1 MCSGRCVFFFIA
13 HPPLPPPPP
22 FFNSLAASLV
32 KHKINHLTSLT
43 LGSNDLGDLG
53 LASILAFLPPSLE
66 QLYLHGTQIS
76 DVGAFH
82 VRDALLRL
90 PSLWGVGLNGNALSD
105 VGVATLCQGLA
116 GRKNLQDIGVTLSDM
131 TDHGCQLLGE
141 ALSTCPSLREFPR
154 CHHLLAFH
162 FCLPSSHLKQPPP
175 SPPLTPTGF
184 VYLYSSGFKAATK
197 VTDLGKEAIKK
208 QLPPFCTPALDHRLS
223 RYLKQKS

>member
-1 MCSGRCVFFFIA
+1 M
-13 HPPLPPPPP
+13 
-22 FFNSLAASLV
+22 
-32 KHKINHLTSLT
+32 
-43 LGSNDLGDLG
+43 
-53 LASILAFLPPSLE
+53 
-66 QLYLHGTQIS
+66 
-76 DVGAFH
+76 GAFH

-154 CHHLLAFH
+154 CYQALVSS
-162 FCLPSSHLKQPPP
+162 FCVPSSHHQSPPPPLP
-175 SPPLTPTGF
+175 SPPFPPTGF